1 MTKMLNKTQEQP
13 SDAVVSLKLLLE
25 DHRWLQPEQANRL
38 NRELR
43 SLLANATL
51 GMSPIEVSMAVF
63 DWFGHLAIS
72 PGKLFELSE
81 SLLRKGA
88 ELARFNME
96 AMRSEDPTPGSN
108 SRRMKS
114 EAWQRWPFN
123 VLAKGHELGKA
134 WATELTTGID
144 GVRPEH
150 EAFVEFLARQV
161 TELLSPANVPALNA
175 DVIEATR
182 SERGA
187 NLTRGMKN
195 FVDDRQRIARG
206 QPLQGREEFQVG
218 KHLAITPG
226 KVIYENELIELI
238 QYEPATERVG
248 VEPVLIV
255 PAWIMKYYI
264 LDLEPD
270 RSLVKFLTGQGHTVF
285 IVSWKNPTAA
295 ESNMDMDDYLHSG
308 VMNSIDAVTT
318 ITGAPKVHAVGYCLG
333 GTLLSITA
341 AYMAREGD
349 DRLQTM
355 SLFASQIDFRDAGE
369 ITLFLGESALSFLEA
384 RMSRKGF
391 LDIESMVNAFT
402 SLRVADLVYAPAVDR
417 YLLGKDRKLNGLMAW
432 NEDGTR
438 MPCRMHGEYLRTC
451 YLDNDLA
458 EGRYRVAGVPICV
471 GDIKA
476 PTFLLGTVTDHV
488 APWQS
493 VYKARRLMNNEMTIV
508 LTTGGHNAGIAC
520 GPDHPRRSYQAALRK
535 PGDLYIDP
543 DRFAAE
549 TESNDGSWWL
559 AWSEWLVERTTGDRE
574 PPRMGAPDKGYDV
587 LRDAPGRYVF
597 E

>member
-1 MTKMLNKTQEQP
+1 MLDKTKGRP
-13 SDAVVSLKLLLE
+13 SDAIVLLKQLVG
-25 DHRWLQPEQANRL
+25 DQRWLRPDQANQL

-43 SLLANATL
+43 GLLANATL
-51 GMSPIEVSMAVF
+51 GMSPIEISMAIF
-63 DWFGHLAIS
+63 DWLGHLAIS

-81 SLLRKGA
+81 SLLRKSV
-88 ELARFNME
+88 ELSRFNID
-96 AMRSEDPTPGSN
+96 ALLSKDGLPGSD

-123 VLAKGHELGKA
+123 VLAHGHELGKA
-134 WATELTTGID
+134 WASELTTGIE

-161 TELLSPANVPALNA
+161 AELLSPANVPALNP
-175 DVIEATR
+175 DVIETTR
-182 SERGA
+182 KERGA
-187 NLTRGMKN
+187 NLVRGTRN
-195 FVDDRQRIARG
+195 FIDDRRRIAEG
-206 QPLQGREEFQVG
+206 EPLQGHEEFQVG
-218 KHLAITPG
+218 KQLAITPG

-238 QYEPATERVG
+238 QYQPATERVG
-248 VEPVLIV
+248 AEPVLII
-255 PAWIMKYYI
+255 PAWIMKFYI
-264 LDLEPD
+264 LDLTPD
-270 RSLVKFLTGQGHTVF
+270 ASLVRFLIEQGHTVF

-295 ESNMDMDDYLHSG
+295 ERNLQMDDYLHSG

-318 ITGAPKVHAVGYCLG
+318 ITGAPKFHAVGYCLG
-333 GTLLSITA
+333 GTLLSIAA

-349 DRLQTM
+349 DRMQSM

-369 ITLFLGESALSFLEA
+369 IALFLGDSALSFLEA
-384 RMSRKGF
+384 RMGRKGY

-438 MPCRMHGEYLRTC
+438 MPCRMHAEYLRTC
-451 YLDNDLA
+451 YLDNDFA
-458 EGRYRVAGVPICV
+458 EGRYLVRGVPVCV
-471 GDIKA
+471 GDIRV

-520 GPDHPRRSYQAALRK
+520 GPDHPRRSYQMAVRK
-535 PGDLYIDP
+535 PGDLYVDP
-543 DRFAAE
+543 DRWAAE
-549 TESNDGSWWL
+549 TESNDGSWWR
-559 AWSEWLVERTTGDRE
+559 AWSDWLVERTSGDRK
-574 PPRMGAPDKGYDV
+574 PPQIGASRKGYKV

>member
-1 MTKMLNKTQEQP
+1 MLDETKERP
-13 SDAVVSLKLLLE
+13 SDAAAMLKRLIN
-25 DHRWLQPEQANRL
+25 DTRWVQPGHAERM

-43 SLLANATL
+43 GLLAKATM
-51 GMSPIEVSMAVF
+51 GMSPIEVAMAVF

-72 PGKLFELSE
+72 PGKLLELSE
-81 SLLRKGA
+81 SIVRKSV
-88 ELARFNME
+88 ELARFGGE
-96 AMRSEDPTPGSN
+96 ALLANEALPGSDT
-108 SRRMKS
+108 RRMQS
-114 EAWQRWPFN
+114 DGWQRWPFN
-123 VLAKGHELGKA
+123 VMAKGHELAKA
-134 WATELTTGID
+134 WGSELTTGIE

-161 TELLSPANVPALNA
+161 AELLSPANVPVLNP
-175 DVIEATR
+175 DVIEATWQ
-182 SERGA
+182 ERGA
-187 NLTRGMKN
+187 NLKRGAKN
-195 FVDDRQRIARG
+195 FVDDRRRISKG
-206 QPLQGREEFQVG
+206 KPLQGREEFEVG

-226 KVIYENELIELI
+226 KVTYENALIELI
-238 QYEPATERVG
+238 QYEPATDRVG
-248 VEPVLIV
+248 AEPVLII

-264 LDLEPD
+264 LDLEPEK
-270 RSLVKFLTGQGHTVF
+270 SLVRFLVEQGHTVF

-295 ESNMDMDDYLHSG
+295 ESDMDMDDYLHSG
-308 VMNSIDAVTT
+308 VINSIDAVQT
-318 ITGAPKVHAVGYCLG
+318 ITGAPRIHAVGYCLG
-333 GTLLSITA
+333 GTLLSIAA

-349 DRLQTM
+349 DRLQSM

-384 RMSRKGF
+384 RMDKKGF

-417 YLLGKDRKLNGLMAW
+417 YLLGRDRKLNGLMAW

-458 EGRYRVAGVPICV
+458 EGRYEVAGVPVCV
-471 GDIKA
+471 GDIRT
-476 PTFLLGTVTDHV
+476 PTFVLGTVTDHV
-488 APWQS
+488 APWKS

-520 GPDHPRRSYQAALRK
+520 GPDHPRRSYRMAVRR
-535 PGDLYIDP
+535 PGDLYVDP
-543 DRFAAE
+543 DRWVAE
-549 TESNDGSWWL
+549 TASHDGSWWR
-559 AWSEWLVERTTGDRE
+559 AWSDWLVERTSGDRE
-574 PPRMGAPDKGYDV
+574 PPPMGAPDAGFAV

-597 E
+597 A